1 MKKIN
6 KEENWQ
12 LKVNFSLSR
21 NSLNHD
27 ANVHEARQNDGNLS
41 DFPYI
46 LPSPLQPPDRFCVFT
61 YEIKFLSYTHTPQ
74 TFTLLSLPLYLSL
87 SLFRVSTTAQQPLKI
102 STTNK
107 SIKKKAQQQQAET
120 T

>member
-1 MKKIN
+1 MMEIY
-6 KEENWQ
+6 
-12 LKVNFSLSR
+12 LIFHISYLLLFSRRIGFVFLHTKLSFY
-21 NSLNHD
+21 H
-27 ANVHEARQNDGNLS
+27 
-41 DFPYI
+41 
-46 LPSPLQPPDRFCVFT
+46 
-61 YEIKFLSYTHTPQ
+61 THTPQ